1 MKQKRILITGA
12 NSYIGVSFET
22 YIKKKYSERY
32 LVDTVDM
39 IDGTWRERD
48 FSSYD
53 AIFHVAGIAH
63 RKETA
68 ENEALYYA
76 VNRDLAVETAQ
87 KAKAEG
93 VGHFLFLSS
102 MSVYG
107 IDSGVIGADTVPSP
121 KSTYGISKWQAEE
134 ALCELENETFSVAR
148 IRPPMVY
155 GKDCKGN
162 FQTIVRIV
170 RKLPVFPRVK
180 NRRSM
185 IYIDTLC
192 EYVRGYID
200 EGASGVLLP
209 QNAEYL
215 NTSEMAMAIAEALGK
230 KIYLSRLLGLAV
242 RMLSPFAS
250 VAKKAFG
257 SLVYERSEGDR
268 SIENEKSNRDSV
280 RESV

>member
-1 MKQKRILITGA
+1 MKKILITGA
-12 NSYIGVSFET
+12 NSYIGVSFEN
-22 YIKKKYSERY
+22 YINKNYSEGY
-32 LVDTVDM
+32 SVDTVDM
-39 IDGTWRERD
+39 IDGSWREKD
-48 FSSYD
+48 FSLYD
-53 AIFHVAGIAH
+53 AVFHVAGIAH

-68 ENEALYYA
+68 ENEELYYK
-76 VNRDLAVETAQ
+76 VNRDLAAETAQ
-87 KAKAEG
+87 KAKDAG
-93 VGHFLFLSS
+93 VGQFLFLSS

-107 IDSGVIGADTVPSP
+107 VESGVITKDTEPQP
-121 KSTYGISKWQAEE
+121 KSHYGKSKWQAEE
-134 ALCELENETFSVAR
+134 MIGALQSDSFDVAL

-155 GKDCKGN
+155 GKNCKGN
-162 FQTIVRIV
+162 FQTIVKIV
-170 RKLPVFPRVK
+170 RKFPVFPKVK

-192 EYVRGYID
+192 EHVKAYID

-215 NTSEMAMAIAEALGK
+215 NTSEMAKAIAEALGK

-242 RMLSPFAS
+242 KLMVPFVS

-257 SLVYERSEGDR
+257 SLVYEKSGDELSEANG
-268 SIENEKSNRDSV
+268 KSNRDSV